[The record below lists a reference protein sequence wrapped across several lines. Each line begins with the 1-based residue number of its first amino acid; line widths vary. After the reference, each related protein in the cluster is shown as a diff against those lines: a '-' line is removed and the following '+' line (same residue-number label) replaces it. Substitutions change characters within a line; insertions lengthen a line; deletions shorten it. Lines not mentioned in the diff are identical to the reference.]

1 MVKYIIQLYLAYS
14 FSEIEIDIVNNV
26 YSLHSVKARVAFV
39 PTHQYIPRGL
49 QGMIKCHV
57 LANPPVQFVTWTKN
71 KRIYDPFDEQGV
83 MALPNGTILIDKVQ
97 KCWDNDLQYSK
108 HIQNKRW

>member
-1 MVKYIIQLYLAYS
+1 MVTNIIELDLY

-97 KCWDNDLQYSK
+97 KCWDNDSQYSK
-108 HIQNKRW
+108 SHSE